1 MNCATVASREC
12 DFSPAPSLACYPLK
26 FIRIRRSFSSVS
38 TVSSRRFKV
47 SYTGARYIAED
58 SAQCSDNVV

>member
-26 FIRIRRSFSSVS
+26 FIRIIFSSVS
-38 TVSSRRFKV
+38 TVSSRRSKV
-47 SYTGARYIAED
+47 SYTGVRYIAEG
-58 SAQCSDNVV
+58 SAQCSNNVV